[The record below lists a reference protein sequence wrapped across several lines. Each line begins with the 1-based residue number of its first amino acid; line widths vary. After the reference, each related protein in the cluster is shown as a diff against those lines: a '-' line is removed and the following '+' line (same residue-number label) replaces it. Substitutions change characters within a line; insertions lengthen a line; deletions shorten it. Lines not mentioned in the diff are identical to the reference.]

1 MTDTPFDPQPH
12 IRCLKCGKNLPVCK
26 CGSFQRPY
34 LETSWRLVWLRDKY
48 PPDSV
53 SLETEIVAWEPA
65 IVFKATATFQSDSLD
80 SFGQMAVRV
89 TAFGSATPKPGQVY
103 SGREVEKAETAA
115 IGRLCARLGFGT
127 QFTGEDDTEHLADA
141 PVTKET
147 EPDPDAIPCAKCG
160 SPMEYKE
167 GTSKAGKDYRGW
179 FCPNSAATDKHPP
192 VWIDVDGHKPAGVGS
207 AVPPQ
212 ETPSTVHPSP
222 ETLAAH
228 PLIGREMPDPRPEMH
243 PAPIGQVNLVA
254 NRLNDVP
261 EDVALALCEKYGV
274 EVAYNDDGKLQI
286 TDASNLTGGAKGTA
300 EAMVAEL
307 NAARK
312 AAREPA

>member
-1 MTDTPFDPQPH
+1 
-12 IRCLKCGKNLPVCK
+12 
-26 CGSFQRPY
+26 
-34 LETSWRLVWLRDKY
+34 LVWLRDKY

-65 IVFKATATFQSDSLD
+65 IVFKATATFPPTHDLA
-80 SFGQMAVRV
+80 AVV
-89 TAFGSATPKPGQVY
+89 ITAFGSATPKPGQVY

-179 FCPNSAATDKHPP
+179 FCPNSTAADKHPP
-192 VWIDVDGHKPAGVGS
+192 VWIDVDGHKAKA
-207 AVPPQ
+207 AVLVPHDIQ
-212 ETPSTVHPSP
+212 AEEERGGT
-222 ETLAAH
+222 
-228 PLIGREMPDPRPEMH
+228 PDPRPEMQ
-243 PAPIGQVNLVA
+243 PAPIGQVNLVT

-261 EDVALALCEKYGV
+261 EDVALALCEKYEV
-274 EVAYNDDGKLQI
+274 EVAYDMDDKLYI
-286 TDASNLTGGAKGTA
+286 TDASKLTGGAKGTA
-300 EAMVAEL
+300 EQMVAEL
-307 NAARK
+307 NKAKK
-312 AAREPA
+312 AAKEPA